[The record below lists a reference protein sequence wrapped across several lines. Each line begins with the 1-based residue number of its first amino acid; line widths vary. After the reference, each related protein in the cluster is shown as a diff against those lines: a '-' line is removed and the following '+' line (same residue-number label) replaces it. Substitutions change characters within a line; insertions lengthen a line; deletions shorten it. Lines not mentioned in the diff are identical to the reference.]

1 MDDQQ
6 QDLQAEM
13 ACSLSKE
20 GNSLYRISQ
29 LMEDEPKNVLSSIA
43 RKTELDMHTVDII
56 FDIMEEVL
64 PFKHMPPS
72 IPLKALKLFV
82 PPQTELLGDYTKAE
96 VRRCFGDGLPVPK
109 IVACLGVTKTEVLEV
124 LKDELPL
131 VTEGQPSTTTEQ
143 SVGMTRRD
151 EANERIEFQQ
161 TTVEGPPQY
170 FYSYTSHSTSLF
182 RTTLSTG
189 RTMEERVRN
198 HRFKAGSVWC
208 EVPGGDICFTGGLDV
223 YDNSVNEAVR
233 VSGNSLEVTQMAGML
248 RGRAY
253 HGSVY
258 DDNYLYAIGSTALV
272 GECERLVV
280 SEDRWEALP
289 RLPRGLVNLSVIVMK
304 KTQCLYA
311 LGGRCSRALDL
322 IQRLSLRRLEWD
334 TQSLRLPSSAF
345 GIACFKQDESKVW
358 FVEYGELYCLN
369 AENECA
375 ITLIKEVG
383 RIQSFFGPSY
393 YYRGYLYCSNSG
405 GAAYRTEIGQL

>member
-1 MDDQQ
+1 
-6 QDLQAEM
+6 LQADM
-13 ACSLSKE
+13 ACTLSKE
-20 GNSLYRISQ
+20 GYPLSMIAQ
-29 LMEDEPKNVLSSIA
+29 LMKVEPDTVLNLIA
-43 RKTELDMHTVDII
+43 RKTQLDKSNIAVI
-56 FDIMEEVL
+56 FDLMEAG
-64 PFKHMPPS
+64 KHANEMQPS
-72 IPLKALKLFV
+72 FPVEALKIFV
-82 PPQTELLGDYTKAE
+82 PEPPQTEMSRGYKTKVVRSADE
-96 VRRCFGDGLPVPK
+96 EPGVVTNFGFDFELEDDVASMTEGLTTVVGELPVKRPRAPEESKSPAVRR
-109 IVACLGVTKTEVLEV
+109 EN
-124 LKDELPL
+124 
-131 VTEGQPSTTTEQ
+131 Q
-143 SVGMTRRD
+143 TRN
-151 EANERIEFQQ
+151 EAVQRIEPQKWA
-161 TTVEGPPQY
+161 VKPQY
-170 FYSYTSHSTSLF
+170 FYSPEDYDRSLF
-182 RTTLSTG
+182 RTKLSTG
-189 RTMEERVRN
+189 ETRKERVN
-198 HRFKAGSVWC
+198 HKFKFGSVWC
-208 EVPGGDICFTGGLDV
+208 EVAGGDIYFTGGENLHEDL
-223 YDNSVNEAVR
+223 VNEVVR
-233 VSGNSLEVTQMAGML
+233 ASGSSLEVTQMAGML